1 MHRLLTSS
9 PAKSLLFLLSATL
22 SLTVQDNDTND
33 IIPGLFDNPDTSK
46 TMMVGHAFD
55 KTSVMPLDDNSLNK
69 ATVDSSIDMLQ
80 NQPPVCELIALPSTH
95 EVYVEAKCTDH
106 DGKITG
112 YAWEVNGQSIVS
124 TAHRISFSKTNTPQ
138 SASVTI
144 TGRDDGKDLS
154 TPVSIN
160 VAY

>member
-1 MHRLLTSS
+1 MRRLLTSS

-22 SLTVQDNDTND
+22 SLTVQDNDPND
-33 IIPGLFDNPDTSK
+33 INPGLFDNPGPSRAI
-46 TMMVGHAFD
+46 MVEHAFD

-80 NQPPVCELIALPSTH
+80 NHPPVCELIALPSAH

-112 YAWEVNGQSIVS
+112 YAWEVNSQPIVS

-144 TGRDDGKDLS
+144 TGRDDAKKLS

-160 VAY
+160 VVY

>member
-1 MHRLLTSS
+1 MRRLLTSS

-22 SLTVQDNDTND
+22 SLTVQDNDPND
-33 IIPGLFDNPDTSK
+33 IIPGLFDNPGPSRA
-46 TMMVGHAFD
+46 MMVGHAFD
-55 KTSVMPLDDNSLNK
+55 KTSVMPLDNNSLNK
-69 ATVDSSIDMLQ
+69 TTIDSSIDMLQ

-112 YAWEVNGQSIVS
+112 YAWEVNGQPIVS
-124 TAHRISFSKTNTPQ
+124 TAHRINFSRTNTQQ

-144 TGRDDGKDLS
+144 MGRDDAKDLS

>member
-1 MHRLLTSS
+1 MCRLLTSS

-22 SLTVQDNDTND
+22 SLTVQDNDPND
-33 IIPGLFDNPDTSK
+33 INPGLFDNPGSSRA
-46 TMMVGHAFD
+46 MMVRHAFD
-55 KTSVMPLDDNSLNK
+55 KTLVMPLDDNSLKK
-69 ATVDSSIDMLQ
+69 ATVDSSIDVLQ

-112 YAWEVNGQSIVS
+112 YAWEVNGQPIVS
-124 TAHRISFSKTNTPQ
+124 TAHRISFSRMNTPQ

-144 TGRDDGKDLS
+144 TGMDDAKELS

>member
-1 MHRLLTSS
+1 MRRLLTSS
-9 PAKSLLFLLSATL
+9 SAKSLLFLLSATL
-22 SLTVQDNDTND
+22 SLTVQDNDQND
-33 IIPGLFDNPDTSK
+33 INPGLFDNPGSSRA
-46 TMMVGHAFD
+46 MMVRHAFD
-55 KTSVMPLDDNSLNK
+55 KTSVMPLDDNSLKK
-69 ATVDSSIDMLQ
+69 ATVDSSIDRLQ
-80 NQPPVCELIALPSTH
+80 NQPPVCELIVLPSTH

-112 YAWEVNGQSIVS
+112 YAWEVNGQPIVS
-124 TAHRISFSKTNTPQ
+124 TAHRISFSRTNTPQ

>member
-1 MHRLLTSS
+1 MRRLLTSS
-9 PAKSLLFLLSATL
+9 PAKSLLFLLSTTL
-22 SLTVQDNDTND
+22 SLTVQDNDPND
-33 IIPGLFDNPDTSK
+33 INSGLFDNSGPSRA
-46 TMMVGHAFD
+46 MMVGHVFD

-69 ATVDSSIDMLQ
+69 ATVDSSIDILQ
-80 NQPPVCELIALPSTH
+80 NQPPVCELIALPSIH

-112 YAWEVNGQSIVS
+112 YAWEVNGQPIVS

-144 TGRDDGKDLS
+144 TSRDNGKNLS

>member
-1 MHRLLTSS
+1 MRRLLTSS

-22 SLTVQDNDTND
+22 SLTVQDNDPNN
-33 IIPGLFDNPDTSK
+33 INPGLFDNPGSSRV
-46 TMMVGHAFD
+46 MIVGHVFD
-55 KTSVMPLDDNSLNK
+55 KTSVMPLDDNSLKK
-69 ATVDSSIDMLQ
+69 ATVDSSINMLQ

-112 YAWEVNGQSIVS
+112 YAWEVNGQPIVS
-124 TAHRISFSKTNTPQ
+124 TAHRISFSKTNMQQ

-144 TGRDDGKDLS
+144 TGRDDDKDLS

>member
-1 MHRLLTSS
+1 MRRLLTSS

-22 SLTVQDNDTND
+22 PLTVQDNDPND
-33 IIPGLFDNPDTSK
+33 INPGPSK
-46 TMMVGHAFD
+46 AMMVVHAFD

-95 EVYVEAKCTDH
+95 EVYVEAKCTDY

-112 YAWEVNGQSIVS
+112 YAWEVNGHPIVS
-124 TAHRISFSKTNTPQ
+124 TAHRISFSKTTTPQ

-144 TGRDDGKDLS
+144 TGRDDAKELS

>member
-1 MHRLLTSS
+1 MRRLLTSS

-22 SLTVQDNDTND
+22 SLTVQDNDPND
-33 IIPGLFDNPDTSK
+33 INPGLFDNPGSSRA
-46 TMMVGHAFD
+46 MMVRHAFD
-55 KTSVMPLDDNSLNK
+55 KTSVMPLDYNSLKK

-95 EVYVEAKCTDH
+95 EVYVEAKCTDY

-112 YAWEVNGQSIVS
+112 YAWEVNGHPIVS
-124 TAHRISFSKTNTPQ
+124 TAHRISLSKTTTPQ

-144 TGRDDGKDLS
+144 TGRDDAKELS